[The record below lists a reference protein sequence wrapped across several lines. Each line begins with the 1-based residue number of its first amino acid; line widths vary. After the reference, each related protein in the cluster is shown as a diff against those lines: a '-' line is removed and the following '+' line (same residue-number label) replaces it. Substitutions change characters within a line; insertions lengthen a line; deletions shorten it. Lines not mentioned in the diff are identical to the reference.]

1 MDPSKWAV
9 RLRRLRAGETAALGG
24 RSRYGVPGCDPSPF
38 VCFFS
43 GLEEP
48 ETMEGPARV
57 ARCSTAVVVSHAMD
71 QQWTP
76 LDTTYHERL
85 WAFLR
90 QKGQLLSHC
99 QIPYTPWDYHICRS
113 VDPPNHHPW
122 PDRQSYGSPMERLG
136 IIYCGGSKERPS
148 HPRTSDG
155 TSIGKKATRATMA
168 RQVHPKPSRPALGG
182 G

>member
-1 MDPSKWAV
+1 
-9 RLRRLRAGETAALGG
+9 
-24 RSRYGVPGCDPSPF
+24 
-38 VCFFS
+38 
-43 GLEEP
+43 
-48 ETMEGPARV
+48 MEGPARV

-155 TSIGKKATRATMA
+155 TSIGKKRPERPWPGRFIRSPPGQPWVGVEVLAGWKVRGVCVKTLLDRPGSLFCSCSAA
-168 RQVHPKPSRPALGG
+168 KPPGS
-182 G
+182 